1 MFGRLYYVGRAPSYG
16 TIKDMCP
23 AAHRSVVNGRQA
35 RRGRVFIVA
44 APSGA
49 GKTSLLK
56 KLLEELQNL
65 RLSVS
70 HTTRPRRGDE
80 VEGRDYH
87 FVDEATFSRLRE
99 NGDFLESAKVFGHR
113 YGTSRR
119 RLEREIESG
128 YDIVLEIDWQGAR
141 QIRERLDNVCSIF
154 ILPPSEQALRKRL
167 QNRNRDSREVI
178 ERRMSEAMKEMS
190 HFDEFDRVVVNDD
203 FERARADLRRIV
215 TGRPL
220 TAVSRERVAQAVR
233 SLGLAGAG

>member
-1 MFGRLYYVGRAPSYG
+1 
-16 TIKDMCP
+16 MCP
-23 AAHRSVVNGRQA
+23 VVNGRQT

-56 KLLEELQNL
+56 KLLEELPGL

-70 HTTRPRRGDE
+70 HTTRPRRRDE
-80 VEGRDYH
+80 VGGRDYH

-99 NGDFLESAKVFGHR
+99 KGNFLESAEVFGHC
-113 YGTSRR
+113 YGTSRQW
-119 RLEREIESG
+119 LEMTTESG

-141 QIRERLDNVCSIF
+141 QVRARMDNVCSIF
-154 ILPPSEQALRKRL
+154 ILPPSKEALRKRL

-178 ERRMSEAMKEMS
+178 ERRMNEAMKEMS
-190 HFDEFDRVVVNDD
+190 HFDEFDRIVVNDD
-203 FERARADLRRIV
+203 FDRAREDLRRII

-220 TAVSRERVAQAVR
+220 TAVSRERVARAVR
-233 SLGLAGAG
+233 SLRLADAG